1 MPFYMPP
8 SAPGSRFTTIL
19 HSYAQDDGLPFTS
32 VLTEEQIQQAA
43 VAEDVRFG
51 NGNNDVYTPAVTL
64 WAFIGQVLAGNQS
77 CVAAVARII
86 VLFIALRR
94 PLCSAAT
101 GAYCKA
107 RAKLPETF
115 LRRLTYQVGAE
126 LEDQAPAPWRWHD
139 RRVLLADG
147 VEITLADTPEN
158 QAAYP
163 QPTTQR
169 PGIGFPMIRLVVLLT
184 FATAALV
191 GASFGP
197 YAGKETGESALL
209 RQLFEQLRSG
219 DVLVA
224 DRYYCSYFLIALLQ
238 QRGVDVAFRLHHKRR
253 YDFRR
258 GRHLGH
264 HDHVVAWQRPRRP
277 DWMDEATYATIPE
290 TLTVRELRFTIDQPG
305 YRTRA
310 MIVATTLLDD
320 HAYSK
325 DAVADLY
332 HQRWHVELDLRS
344 IKQTLGMEVL
354 ACKTPAMARKELWAH
369 LLSYNLVRKT
379 AAQAAWQHGLQAG
392 TDVVRRR
399 TVQTLEAFANL
410 LLAIEP
416 EQRLQVCH
424 ELFRAIATHMVG
436 DRPGRIEPRRLKRRC
451 DKYQMLNRP
460 RAQERAA
467 LLNGE
472 PY

>member
-224 DRYYCSYFLIALLQ
+224 DRYYSITS
-238 QRGVDVAFRLHHKRR
+238 G
-253 YDFRR
+253 
-258 GRHLGH
+258 
-264 HDHVVAWQRPRRP
+264 
-277 DWMDEATYATIPE
+277 ATISAAAD
-290 TLTVRELRFTIDQPG
+290 TSAITITSSPG
-305 YRTRA
+305 ND
-310 MIVATTLLDD
+310 LD
-320 HAYSK
+320 APTGWTK
-325 DAVADLY
+325 PP
-332 HQRWHVELDLRS
+332 
-344 IKQTLGMEVL
+344 
-354 ACKTPAMARKELWAH
+354 TPPSPK
-369 LLSYNLVRKT
+369 LSR
-379 AAQAAWQHGLQAG
+379 
-392 TDVVRRR
+392 
-399 TVQTLEAFANL
+399 FANC
-410 LLAIEP
+410 ASPSIS
-416 EQRLQVCH
+416 
-424 ELFRAIATHMVG
+424 RAIA
-436 DRPGRIEPRRLKRRC
+436 PAP
-451 DKYQMLNRP
+451 
-460 RAQERAA
+460 
-467 LLNGE
+467 
-472 PY
+472 